1 MAMLYFTLDSSRAEH
16 EHTQGSMRRLPGNQS
31 RPRAGYLFLTGTHSS
46 SQNEEGFFM
55 EQPSLRTDAPSSA
68 AASDLGEGVLTTEQL
83 LAMYRMMVLI
93 RRVEESLLE
102 LAESGKIGGAMH
114 TAIGHEGSAVGMAA
128 ALRPDDYLTCTY
140 RGHHHS
146 LARGMDPK
154 RAIAEVLGRSD
165 GFAGG
170 KGGSMHFVDPSLGLM
185 GANGIVGAQVPHA
198 AGMALSSKL
207 QNQERIAITFFG
219 DGAIY
224 QGVMHETFNIASKW
238 KLPII
243 FYCENNRY
251 SEMTPIARTSS
262 VSEINLFARAY
273 GMESVQIDGNDVEA
287 VYLAVTA
294 AAERARAGEGPTF
307 IEGLTY
313 RLSGH
318 MAGDLETYRT
328 SEEIEMQ
335 RQYEPLVAL
344 TQRLQAHGVA
354 DADLEAIRA
363 EVEKEVEEAVEF
375 AQNSPWPDKA
385 EAYTDVYAV

>member
-1 MAMLYFTLDSSRAEH
+1 MV
-16 EHTQGSMRRLPGNQS
+16 
-31 RPRAGYLFLTGTHSS
+31 
-46 SQNEEGFFM
+46 
-55 EQPSLRTDAPSSA
+55 QPSLRTDAPSSSA
-68 AASDLGEGVLTTEQL
+68 AADLGEGVLSVDQL
-83 LAMYRMMVLI
+83 LDMYRKMVLI

-128 ALRPDDYLTCTY
+128 ALQPDDYLTCTY

-146 LARGMDPK
+146 LARGMDPQ
-154 RAIAEVLGRSD
+154 RAIAEVLGKAD
-165 GFAGG
+165 GFAKG
-170 KGGSMHFVDPSLGLM
+170 KGGSMHFVDPTLGLM

-198 AGMALSSKL
+198 AGMALTSKL
-207 QNQERIAITFFG
+207 QNQGRIAITFFG

-251 SEMTPIARTSS
+251 SEMTPISRTSS
-262 VSEINLFARAY
+262 VDEIYMFARAY
-273 GMESVQIDGNDVEA
+273 GMESIQIDGNDVEE
-287 VYLAVTA
+287 VYLAVSK

-313 RLSGH
+313 RLAGH

-335 RQYEPLVAL
+335 RQYEPLLRLANTLLERGASEAAL
-344 TQRLQAHGVA
+344 EQ
-354 DADLEAIRA
+354 IRTEVEA
-363 EVEKEVEEAVEF
+363 EVEAAVEF
-375 AQNSPWPDKA
+375 AQNSPWPDIS
-385 EAYTDVYAV
+385 EAYTDVYAP